1 MSIEDKK
8 KNLIRSH
15 IFGYGYRYW
24 RLYISQSNGSDD
36 VLPCF
41 HKNTYLIVNNN
52 INEEEGKSIDP

>member
-15 IFGYGYRYW
+15 IFGCGYRYW
-24 RLYISQSNGSDD
+24 RLYIFQSNGSDD
-36 VLPCF
+36 VPCF